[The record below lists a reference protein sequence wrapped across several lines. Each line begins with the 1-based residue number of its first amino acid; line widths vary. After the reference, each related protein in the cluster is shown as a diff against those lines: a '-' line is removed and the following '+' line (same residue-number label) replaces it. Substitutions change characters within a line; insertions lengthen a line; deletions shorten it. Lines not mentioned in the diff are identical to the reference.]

1 MNSFWLKTFL
11 MDNIKR
17 NQAGGISMPEKK
29 DSELTAAGTD
39 IEAVKKANKN
49 SGMSYNEAKEFIA
62 RTTGGHGT
70 EIYSD
75 TNFEDVSAQNQQ
87 SQKNSE

>member
-1 MNSFWLKTFL
+1 MQGHKHNKF
-11 MDNIKR
+11 
-17 NQAGGISMPEKK
+17 
-29 DSELTAAGTD
+29 TAAGTD

-49 SGMSYNEAKEFIA
+49 SGMSYNEVKEFLA

-75 TNFEDVSAQNQQ
+75 TDLKDVNAQNQQ
-87 SQKNSE
+87 SQKNSKH

>member
-1 MNSFWLKTFL
+1 M
-11 MDNIKR
+11 
-17 NQAGGISMPEKK
+17 EKSK
-29 DSELTAAGTD
+29 KFTAAGTD
-39 IEAVKKANKN
+39 IPSIKQANEQ

-75 TNFEDVSAQNQQ
+75 TNAEQVRR
-87 SQKNSE
+87 KNNKG

>member
-1 MNSFWLKTFL
+1 MENE
-11 MDNIKR
+11 
-17 NQAGGISMPEKK
+17 NQSLSKK
-29 DSELTAAGTD
+29 DILDQSRR
-39 IEAVKKANKN
+39 

-75 TNFEDVSAQNQQ
+75 TDAEHVKR
-87 SQKNSE
+87 KNRESMNNRKS